1 MKTNIKMRVTPEHS
15 KKVQEIIS
23 AKNDKY
29 EYIDYQIEFIWI
41 EPDLTVSYS
50 YNESFYVKER
60 SEEVDADLFIR
71 TNGTC
76 EEEPHAELKRKYESG
91 DYIQVY
97 RTICEDSDITEW
109 ILPKAN
115 IGKFVDKYNGRKY
128 EYKLV
133 HKRHKEVFEYWLNGG
148 DIEVLRE
155 DELCLDNPYF
165 WKKCTKNFIESYH
178 ERKIYRIKQDQP
190 QTRTFATKKELAE
203 ALIRGEKWKDKYGF
217 ICYFSEESNNPF
229 FASDG
234 EKGFILDNQQWE
246 LCDGKTLW
254 TRVDD

>member
-1 MKTNIKMRVTPEHS
+1 MKTNIKMRVTPEQS
-15 KKVQEIIS
+15 KKVYKIAGYSILTERKGNHYVFVDSYGNIS
-23 AKNDKY
+23 WDDI
-29 EYIDYQIEFIWI
+29 EYGEKHHFI
-41 EPDLTVSYS
+41 
-50 YNESFYVKER
+50 
-60 SEEVDADLFIR
+60 EVDADLFIR

-91 DYIQVY
+91 EYICIY
-97 RTICEDSDITEW
+97 PLDDTWITTYEPIW
-109 ILPKAN
+109 AES
-115 IGKFVDKYNGRKY
+115 VD
-128 EYKLV
+128 YKLV
-133 HKRHKEVFEYWLNGG
+133 HKRHKEVLEYLLNGG

-246 LCDGKTLW
+246 QCDGKTLW
-254 TRVDD
+254 TKVND